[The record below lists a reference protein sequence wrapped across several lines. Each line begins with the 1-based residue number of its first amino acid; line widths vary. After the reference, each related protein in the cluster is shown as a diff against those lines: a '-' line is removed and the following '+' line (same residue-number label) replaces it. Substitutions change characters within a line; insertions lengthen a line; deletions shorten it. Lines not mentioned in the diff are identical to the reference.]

1 MHCECKLRAKR
12 AAQAQN
18 PAQTGYREGVMFQA
32 PHKLLFVIGLACL
45 ATPSHA
51 NVITDWDAKAVALAA
66 PGAMGEREMA
76 ILHLAMFDAV
86 NAVEHRYRPYLVQTA
101 APKSLSEDA
110 AAATAAA
117 TVLATLH
124 PERAAEIKTA
134 LTDYLAA
141 TADGP
146 AKVEGMK
153 FGELV
158 AEKIL
163 EARADD
169 GANAPDSYR
178 PSTKPGAYVPTA
190 TMVGSSWPNMTPFAL
205 TKPSQ
210 FRPPPPVAL
219 ESKEWAADYNEIKD
233 YGAKNSTKRSAEET
247 ETARFWLMVGPPAYH
262 PLARQLVLAREMS
275 VVDSARVMALFSVA
289 ICDSYIAV
297 FDAKYH
303 YEFWRPV
310 TAIRN
315 GEFDGNPSTAPELSW
330 QPIDVTPMH
339 PEYPCAHCINSGAAI
354 AVLESVLGS
363 ADIPAVTMTSAT
375 APGVVHRWTNLEAFA
390 DEVARA
396 RIWAGF
402 HYRFSTRVGSD
413 MGHKIGRYVLATILQ
428 PANANASR

>member
-1 MHCECKLRAKR
+1 MSRELTRILLAFAF
-12 AAQAQN
+12 AALA
-18 PAQTGYREGVMFQA
+18 A
-32 PHKLLFVIGLACL
+32 P
-45 ATPSHA
+45 SNA
-51 NVITDWDAKAVALAA
+51 NVITDWDEKGVALAS
-66 PGAMGEREMA
+66 PGANGVREMA

-86 NAVEHRYRPYLVQTA
+86 NGIDRHYRPYLVESA
-101 APKSLSEDA
+101 APDSLSEDA
-110 AAATAAA
+110 AAATAGG
-117 TVLATLH
+117 TVLASLH
-124 PERAAEIKTA
+124 PEKAAEIKSA
-134 LTDYLAA
+134 LAA
-141 TADGP
+141 YLQAIPAGP
-146 AKVEGMK
+146 AKTDGMK

-163 EARADD
+163 AARAND
-169 GANAPDSYR
+169 GVNAPDTYR
-178 PSTKPGAYVPTA
+178 PKTKPGAYVPTA
-190 TMVGSSWPNMTPFAL
+190 MMVGSSWPNMTPFAL
-205 TKPSQ
+205 AKPSQ

-233 YGAKNSTKRSAEET
+233 YGAKNSTKRSSEQT
-247 ETARFWLMVGPPAYH
+247 ETARFWLIVGPPAYH
-262 PLARQLVLAREMS
+262 PLARQLVLARGMS

-289 ICDSYIAV
+289 ICDSYVAV

-303 YEFWRPV
+303 YEFWRPI

-315 GEFDGNPSTAPELSW
+315 GEFDGNPATAPEASW

-339 PEYPCAHCINSGAAI
+339 PEYPCAHCINSGAAV

-363 ADIPAVTMTSAT
+363 ADIPEVTMTSAT

-413 MGHKIGRYVLATILQ
+413 MGHKVGRYVVDMILQ